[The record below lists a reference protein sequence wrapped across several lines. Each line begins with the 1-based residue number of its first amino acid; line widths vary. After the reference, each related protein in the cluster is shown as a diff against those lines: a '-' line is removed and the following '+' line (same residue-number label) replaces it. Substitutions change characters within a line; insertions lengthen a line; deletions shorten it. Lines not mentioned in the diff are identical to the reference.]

1 MEEQNIARLQVAKVK
16 CLESIEFHTR
26 YFFKK
31 QYGKKYILG
40 EHHAIICEALERVLR
55 GECKR
60 LIINVAPR
68 YGKTEL
74 AVKSMISH
82 GLALNPGAKFIHLS
96 YGDAIALD
104 NSESIKDLIESEDYQ
119 ALFPEVKIKVDS
131 KAKDK
136 WYTTKKGGV
145 LARAAAGQ
153 VTGFGAGAVDEE
165 VKEAL
170 EESFADDWMV
180 DEGGKLKTRGLTAI
194 EKKMNFQG
202 CIIIDDPIKPE
213 DADMDTI
220 REKVNS
226 RFDSTIR
233 NRVNSRNTPIIIIMQ
248 RLHPNDLCG
257 YLQRVDEADKWEVIT
272 LPCIKEDGTA
282 LWAHR
287 HTIQELEALRKAN
300 DVVFERQMMQNP
312 KPKEGLMFPEDELNY
327 FDIINN
333 KLYNFRT
340 GNDNKATANQ
350 ILIDGTVYGGTL
362 LPTNSILKNSIP
374 KKILGLDLSQPEYI
388 YIPVDPANLGGDD
401 FAGLVTYLY
410 GDKIFVVDVLYNT
423 QGTDINELNIVDMV
437 LKHRAHGVGIEGVFG
452 WAETVQRIRERLDGV
467 GYEGEVRQLKPRTA
481 KHVRITS
488 RSAFI
493 RNHFYFRGDWIDMPQ
508 YAKFMRNLTSYKRI
522 QEPGKMNKHDEAPD
536 VCEMGASFFERNFG
550 ELWQFG
556 TENN

>member
-180 DEGGKLKTRGLTAI
+180 DEGGKLRTRGLTAI